1 MFNSDRQE
9 IVMAKKLKRAAST
22 GSGEQLAKQV
32 MDSAQKIWLAGLG
45 AFARAQDEGGKVFD
59 TLVAQGK
66 EIEKKT
72 RQVAGKAVEN
82 AKAQASETMGKAAG
96 KWDKLEQV
104 FEDRVHRS
112 LNRLGV
118 VSSNDVED
126 LTRQVSE
133 LSESV
138 RTLIAQAK
146 RGGASKAAPKS
157 TVVKATTAA
166 KRKATG
172 AARTG
177 VKPAP
182 KAVRKVKPR
191 VK

>member
-1 MFNSDRQE
+1 M
-9 IVMAKKLKRAAST
+9 VKKLKRAASK

-72 RQVAGKAVEN
+72 RQVAGKAVED
-82 AKAQASETMGKAAG
+82 AKAQASETIGKAAG

-104 FEDRVHRS
+104 VEDRVHRS
-112 LNRLGV
+112 LNRLGD

-146 RGGASKAAPKS
+146 RGGVSKAAPRA
-157 TVVKATTAA
+157 TVVKSAVKWKTAGSTRTSA
-166 KRKATG
+166 KPIAKVVRKAKS
-172 AARTG
+172 RL
-177 VKPAP
+177 K
-182 KAVRKVKPR
+182 
-191 VK
+191 

>member
-9 IVMAKKLKRAAST
+9 IVMVKKLKKAASK
-22 GSGEQLAKQV
+22 GSGELLAKQV

-45 AFARAQDEGGKVFD
+45 AFARAQDEGGKVFN
-59 TLVAQGK
+59 TLVEQGK

-72 RQVAGKAVEN
+72 RQIAGKAVEN

-146 RGGASKAAPKS
+146 RSGVSKAAPKVG
-157 TVVKATTAA
+157 VVKRTAA
-166 KRKATG
+166 KGKATG

-177 VKPAP
+177 VKTAP
-182 KAVRKVKPR
+182 RTVKKVKSR
-191 VK
+191 LK